1 MTEPESVQPQVAAEE
16 TQESPEVV
24 LDRVIRLAFGGDR
37 TRYDHFIQTIREA
50 IPPDVQVIM
59 RGSAVTGYRW
69 RTTIPFDA
77 DGPGTSDIDLTLIG
91 GEMVKLFDVH
101 YIPGLHTAPLSDDHP
116 DASVMLLPLRE
127 ALTSIA
133 GRPVNIQ
140 ASANLLQ
147 FLRDVVMSQPYLT
160 IIARQDEGAAGGTG
174 GSAGAKQEGQ
184 A

>member
-1 MTEPESVQPQVAAEE
+1 MPDHNPQTPPVAAEE
-16 TQESPEVV
+16 THEPPEVV

-37 TRYDHFIQTIREA
+37 QRYERFIRTIREA

-69 RTTIPFDA
+69 RTNIPFDA

-101 YIPGLHTAPLSDDHP
+101 YIPGLHSAPLSEDHP
-116 DASVMLLPLRE
+116 DASVMLMPLRE
-127 ALTSIA
+127 ALTSLA

-140 ASANLLQ
+140 ASADLLQ

-160 IIARQDEGAAGGTG
+160 IIQKEDEGATKERGG
-174 GSAGAKQEGQ
+174 
-184 A
+184 

>member
-1 MTEPESVQPQVAAEE
+1 MTDPHPTEHQVTAEATRESPQVILE
-16 TQESPEVV
+16 
-24 LDRVIRLAFGGDR
+24 RVIRLGFGGDR
-37 TRYDHFIQTIREA
+37 KRYGEFLQSIRDA

-69 RTTIPFDA
+69 RTDIPFDA

-101 YIPGLHTAPLSDDHP
+101 YIPGLHSAPLSDDYP
-116 DASVMLLPLRE
+116 DASVMLIPLRQR
-127 ALTSIA
+127 LTKIA

-140 ASANLLQ
+140 ASADLLR

-160 IIARQDEGAAGGTG
+160 IIQKQEADG
-174 GSAGAKQEGQ
+174 GSGDS
-184 A
+184 

>member
-1 MTEPESVQPQVAAEE
+1 MSESKPADHQVAAQA
-16 TQESPEVV
+16 TQEPPEVI
-24 LDRVIRLAFGGDR
+24 LERVIRLAFGGDR
-37 TRYDHFIQTIREA
+37 ERYDRFIRTIREA

-59 RGSAVTGYRW
+59 RGSAVTGVRW
-69 RTTIPFDA
+69 RTDVPFDA

-116 DASVMLLPLRE
+116 DASVILMPLRE

-140 ASANLLQ
+140 ASADLLQ

-160 IIARQDEGAAGGTG
+160 IIQ
-174 GSAGAKQEGQ
+174 KQEDGPAAEQ
-184 A
+184 PA

>member
-1 MTEPESVQPQVAAEE
+1 MAQPDPAQHQVSAEE
-16 TQESPEVV
+16 TSEPPEVI
-24 LDRVIRLAFGGDR
+24 LERVIRLAFGGDR
-37 TRYDHFIQTIREA
+37 ARYGHFLRTIREA

-69 RTTIPFDA
+69 RTDMPFDA

-101 YIPGLHTAPLSDDHP
+101 YIPGLHSAPLSDDHP
-116 DASVMLLPLRE
+116 DASVLLMPLRE

-133 GRPVNIQ
+133 ARPVNIQ
-140 ASANLLQ
+140 ASADLLQ

-160 IIARQDEGAAGGTG
+160 IIA
-174 GSAGAKQEGQ
+174 KQEPGSSD
-184 A
+184 AETGA

>member
-1 MTEPESVQPQVAAEE
+1 MPDPQPNEHQVTAEA
-16 TQESPEVV
+16 THDSPEVI
-24 LDRVIRLAFGGDR
+24 LERVVRLAFGGDR
-37 TRYDHFIQTIREA
+37 KRYDEFLQTIREA

-69 RTTIPFDA
+69 RTDIPFDA

-116 DASVMLLPLRE
+116 DASVMLIPLRS
-127 ALTSIA
+127 ALTSLA

-147 FLRDVVMSQPYLT
+147 FLRDVVMSQPYLIVIDADT
-160 IIARQDEGAAGGTG
+160 ANAGEPAA
-174 GSAGAKQEGQ
+174 
-184 A
+184 

>member
-1 MTEPESVQPQVAAEE
+1 MPDPESNQQQIAAEA
-16 TQESPEVV
+16 TQESPEIV
-24 LDRVIRLAFGGDR
+24 LDRVIRLGFGGDQK
-37 TRYDHFIQTIREA
+37 RYDEFIRTIREA

-69 RTTIPFDA
+69 RTEIPFDA

-101 YIPGLHTAPLSDDHP
+101 YIPGLHSAPLSDDHP
-116 DASVMLLPLRE
+116 DASVMLIPLRE
-127 ALTSIA
+127 RLTRIA

-140 ASANLLQ
+140 ASADLLQ

-160 IIARQDEGAAGGTG
+160 IIQKQEADGGGTTTSE
-174 GSAGAKQEGQ
+174 GS
-184 A
+184 

>member
-1 MTEPESVQPQVAAEE
+1 MTEPQPDNHPPVTAEAPH
-16 TQESPEVV
+16 ESPEGV

-37 TRYDHFIQTIREA
+37 ERYETFVRTIREA

-59 RGSAVTGYRW
+59 RGSAVTGHRW
-69 RTTIPFDA
+69 RSDIPFDA

-101 YIPGLHTAPLSDDHP
+101 YIPGLHSAPLSDDHP
-116 DASVMLLPLRE
+116 DASLMLIPLRE
-127 ALTSIA
+127 RLTRIA

-160 IIARQDEGAAGGTG
+160 IIP
-174 GSAGAKQEGQ
+174 KQEPGTTRGGGGQ
-184 A
+184 EGE